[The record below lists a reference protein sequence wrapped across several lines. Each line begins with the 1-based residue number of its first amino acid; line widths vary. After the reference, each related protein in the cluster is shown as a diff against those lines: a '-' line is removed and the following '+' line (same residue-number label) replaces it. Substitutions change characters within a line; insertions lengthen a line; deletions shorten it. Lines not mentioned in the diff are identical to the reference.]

1 MVLREDRGDFG
12 KIRTATLKVTTYS
25 WPKPS
30 WLHFS
35 ALVLLNAS
43 VVATSSWTPW
53 QVPKSGEKTLGF
65 LKETGPMIFSERPKR
80 SILIPWEPSE
90 GFPYWDSLGRFFLDQ
105 LRLQLQLKVSPLS
118 LYQWLMPLCLWPAQ
132 QLGVQDCWDDYRLY
146 MIVLLNILRTQ
157 FWSNQDVLNTAQ
169 IDFGQQL
176 SSTDLEW
183 IGLQGGN
190 DFRVQECRPTLAGSS
205 GYLDIFAIHG
215 EIWQVPRYLLLIWHP
230 YLIWS
235 CSFFET
241 SHLKTPCE
249 RYGMWSSTNMN
260 SCEHGTWPLL
270 RFRWAVAYPS
280 APLIPWRL
288 VPQLAGFLWTGHG
301 RHQKNVTFHDPHITD
316 IHVCVFEGFKT
327 AKHQIWS
334 LDSFSWAQRPPC
346 GNNGS
351 LKLVA
356 ETGCTLQDRDKI
368 CSFSFM

>member
-1 MVLREDRGDFG
+1 MAGAKKWWKNTG
-12 KIRTATLKVTTYS
+12 
-25 WPKPS
+25 
-30 WLHFS
+30 
-35 ALVLLNAS
+35 LLERN
-43 VVATSSWTPW
+43 WTNDLFR
-53 QVPKSGEKTLGF
+53 KT
-65 LKETGPMIFSERPKR
+65 KEIY
-80 SILIPWEPSE
+80 L
-90 GFPYWDSLGRFFLDQ
+90 DSLRAIRGFSLLRQSWQIFLDQ

-190 DFRVQECRPTLAGSS
+190 DFRVQECGPTLAGSS

-249 RYGMWSSTNMN
+249 RYGMWSSHQH
-260 SCEHGTWPLL
+260 EQL
-270 RFRWAVAYPS
+270 WAWYVA
-280 APLIPWRL
+280 
-288 VPQLAGFLWTGHG
+288 
-301 RHQKNVTFHDPHITD
+301 
-316 IHVCVFEGFKT
+316 T
-327 AKHQIWS
+327 A
-334 LDSFSWAQRPPC
+334 
-346 GNNGS
+346 
-351 LKLVA
+351 
-356 ETGCTLQDRDKI
+356 
-368 CSFSFM
+368 